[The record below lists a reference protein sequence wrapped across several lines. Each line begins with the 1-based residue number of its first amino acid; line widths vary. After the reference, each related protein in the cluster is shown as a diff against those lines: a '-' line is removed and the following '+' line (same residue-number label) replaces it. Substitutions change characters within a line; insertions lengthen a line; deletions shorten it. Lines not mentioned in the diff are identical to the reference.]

1 MAMMNGQSRN
11 TGNIGNKTE
20 RYRKLQRA
28 MMNGQSRDTG
38 NIGNKTKNEDK
49 ITKKPDPTKNHRIT
63 QSTKLCSIDVREYR
77 RVNQK

>member
-1 MAMMNGQSRN
+1 
-11 TGNIGNKTE
+11 
-20 RYRKLQRA
+20 